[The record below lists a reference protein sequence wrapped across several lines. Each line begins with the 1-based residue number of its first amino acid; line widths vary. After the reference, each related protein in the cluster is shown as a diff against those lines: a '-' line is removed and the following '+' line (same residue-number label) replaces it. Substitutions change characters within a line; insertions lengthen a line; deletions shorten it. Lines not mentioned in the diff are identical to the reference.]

1 MRNRAVVSASIS
13 VVVALAACAFV
24 PQREASA
31 KMIVT
36 VIHACANPALPQIIR
51 QDYGGIARR
60 GVPTERPDALPV
72 ITLGAPSAPLKLAV
86 ANDQTSRELGLMCVL
101 RLQPHVGMIFV
112 FDQDSKQEF
121 WMKNTL
127 IPLDM
132 VWVRA
137 DGTVDTVAANV
148 PKSTRD
154 TPDDDVARRSGFG
167 KYVIEL
173 GAGEAATDG
182 ITVGSTLKVAASL

>member
-1 MRNRAVVSASIS
+1 MRTRAFVPL
-13 VVVALAACAFV
+13 ALVIAACAIA
-24 PQREASA
+24 PQRDASA
-31 KMIVT
+31 RMITFVDP
-36 VIHACANPALPQIIR
+36 ACANRALPSII
-51 QDYGGIARR
+51 
-60 GVPTERPDALPV
+60 
-72 ITLGAPSAPLKLAV
+72 APSPYRFEAPDPRRDASALHVVSLDAPRATLKLAV
-86 ANDQTSRELGLMCVL
+86 ADDQTSRELGLMCVL
-101 RLQPHVGMIFV
+101 RLQSHVGMIFV

-132 VWVRA
+132 VWLRA

-182 ITVGSTLKVAASL
+182 ITVGSTLKVATSL

>member
-1 MRNRAVVSASIS
+1 MP
-13 VVVALAACAFV
+13 V
-24 PQREASA
+24 P
-31 KMIVT
+31 
-36 VIHACANPALPQIIR
+36 VIHACANPALPQIIAH
-51 QDYGGIARR
+51 GGIARR
-60 GVPTERPDALPV
+60 GAPSEPPDALPV
-72 ITLGAPSAPLKLAV
+72 ITLGAPSATLKLAV
-86 ANDQTSRELGLMCVL
+86 ANDQTSRELGLMCVVD
-101 RLQPHVGMIFV
+101 LQPHVGMIFV
-112 FDQDSKQEF
+112 FDKDSKQEF

-148 PKSTRD
+148 PKSTRE
-154 TPDDDVARRSGFG
+154 TPDDDVARRAGFG

>member
-1 MRNRAVVSASIS
+1 MIS
-13 VVVALAACAFV
+13 FV
-24 PQREASA
+24 DP
-31 KMIVT
+31 
-36 VIHACANPALPQIIR
+36 ACANRALPSIIAPSPYR
-51 QDYGGIARR
+51 FEASNPRR
-60 GVPTERPDALPV
+60 DASALHV
-72 ITLGAPSAPLKLAV
+72 VSLDAPSATLKLAV
-86 ANDQTSRELGLMCVL
+86 ANEQTSRELGLMCVL

-127 IPLDM
+127 ISLDM

-148 PKSTRD
+148 PKSTRE
-154 TPDDDVARRSGFG
+154 TPDDDVARRAGFG